1 MVHLDRYVGSCNTL
15 NDLSNNVLVPKER
28 EDLNLRVFN
37 MITGI
42 NESNTLTKHIS
53 CKCKCKFDGR
63 KSNSNQT
70 WNNGK
75 CWCEWKN
82 LKNMCTKKIIFGILL
97 NVVAKMVK
105 KIQVLLMTQWDE
117 TIPTKTVS
125 TDFNEKEVTCK
136 KKNLYFTH
144 LFINYHSII
153 DSC

>member
-1 MVHLDRYVGSCNTL
+1 
-15 NDLSNNVLVPKER
+15 
-28 EDLNLRVFN
+28 
-37 MITGI
+37 
-42 NESNTLTKHIS
+42 
-53 CKCKCKFDGR
+53 
-63 KSNSNQT
+63 
-70 WNNGK
+70 
-75 CWCEWKN
+75 
-82 LKNMCTKKIIFGILL
+82 MCTKKIIFGILL